1 MKIESNT
8 DLLSYLLNQANSG
21 VKNWF
26 GFTQQRIAG
35 IHTVYEI
42 AKNHAD
48 QMSPE
53 EIVEYVIR
61 LNNAIYQ
68 RMIKA
73 SDGQS

>member
-1 MKIESNT
+1 MKIENNT
-8 DLLSYLLNQANSG
+8 DLLSYLISQSTSG

-26 GFTQQRIAG
+26 GFSQQKITG

-48 QMSPE
+48 TMTPE

-61 LNNAIYQ
+61 LNNAIYHK
-68 RMIKA
+68 MIKIDNA
-73 SDGQS
+73 